1 MRGPRPERGAVA
13 ATPVLDCDAAERTS
27 NSRTTRTEPLT
38 LLSKAPDRS
47 GWRGA
52 RTKEPTVRRQQAG
65 ACTIV
70 AVTGR
75 MPIIHPRIRERCS
88 CCSSISRSR
97 RLPLAQ

>member
-1 MRGPRPERGAVA
+1 MRPNAKPRIHG
-13 ATPVLDCDAAERTS
+13 
-27 NSRTTRTEPLT
+27 TTRKEPLT

-52 RTKEPTVRRQQAG
+52 PGRTKEPIVRAQQAG

-75 MPIIHPRIRERCS
+75 MPIIACTTGTIASPHNRQIAV
-88 CCSSISRSR
+88 RS
-97 RLPLAQ
+97 PTC

>member
-1 MRGPRPERGAVA
+1 MRGPRPEREA
-13 ATPVLDCDAAERTS
+13 P
-27 NSRTTRTEPLT
+27 SRQRRYWTAMRPNAKPRIHGTTRTEPLT

-52 RTKEPTVRRQQAG
+52 PGRSKEPIVRAQQAG

-75 MPIIHPRIRERCS
+75 MPIIHPPHPR
-88 CCSSISRSR
+88 
-97 RLPLAQ
+97 PV